1 MLGHDTRYRSFAISV
16 QIIRYRYSYCNFTHV
31 ALLRYWLG
39 IINNVTSL
47 NIL

>member
-1 MLGHDTRYRSFAISV
+1 MLGRDTRYRSSVISV
-16 QIIRYRYSYCNFTHV
+16 QIIKYRYSYCNFTHV

-39 IINNVTSL
+39 IMNNVTPL